1 MDNVASSSKVANPA
15 MLSPSPSRTNSNP
28 PESSNNKPTTTPP
41 DPQPA
46 PVPSAESTPN
56 QEVDNVGQAGG
67 SNLGQEQDEGA
78 ANVSSSDPPTHQGA
92 DGVGRAG
99 KSNANQQHARSG
111 NPAGKGENRGILP
124 NMPGYQS
131 SYTGNRDYDYEK
143 KYPPDPYGQEIGED
157 ARIWKVYLD
166 EAEAYDDE
174 MLKGFRETINS
185 LLVFAA
191 LFSAVVTTFVV
202 QTSQALLPDYGYITA
217 NQLIEQNL
225 LLRAA
230 GNVTAINNIPPSP
243 VGIDSVSFTNTDV
256 WINGLFFTSLS
267 LSLATA
273 LLSVLANQWLQAYT
287 SLTSGSARDRATIR
301 QFRLSGFEKWKM
313 HEIIGM
319 LPIILHLSL
328 AVFFIGLALFV
339 SELQHRSMSW
349 IVVTIAAMSF
359 GAYLGSV
366 ILPTIWIDCP
376 YRIPV
381 LFIPTQYILFPIH
394 YVIYPLQ
401 TAYLSLL
408 HRLAQHKTFY
418 RRSNYIRRFRWTKKL
433 DWPSFPSGSLKSTEL
448 RCLKDRYSLGRVI
461 SDAFAWLSTLESNR
475 SIQRIAVQG
484 LHGIIYSRSEYEPTF
499 RHLDFEPFRRISEKS
514 SYSIGDFV
522 WGRYC
527 DVDISM
533 SDKTVFHDDLENVSE
548 RILVEENL
556 LDQSSI
562 EESRVSYLVE
572 AARKGDLSIVRGMLE
587 LWKEAN
593 INGRNSRGQTALL
606 AASEQGNFEVVK
618 LLIDRGADV
627 NAMNEL
633 TWPRD
638 TPLHA
643 AARGEHM
650 QVFKLLVQSDANVFP
665 LLYAIE
671 HGTLDTVKLLMLND
685 DSHEWALRA
694 AAEYQRIDIMRF
706 VLDIEG
712 VNVNAKDDFGT
723 TPLQDAARDGEENI
737 IKLLIEKG
745 ADVNVEGGRY
755 GTALQAAACW
765 GRLGVVKLLIAKGAD
780 VNAKAGIEGT
790 ALEAAAN
797 TGHLDIM
804 KFLLEHGADVN
815 AKGGK
820 YGSAIQAARAPP
832 LFVFFSVPEGTR
844 NSIIDLLRQHGA
856 TD

>member
-1 MDNVASSSKVANPA
+1 
-15 MLSPSPSRTNSNP
+15 MLSPSPSQANSAIVSP
-28 PESSNNKPTTTPP
+28 PESDNSEPTTISQ
-41 DPQPA
+41 DPQPTHVS
-46 PVPSAESTPN
+46 PAESTP
-56 QEVDNVGQAGG
+56 
-67 SNLGQEQDEGA
+67 
-78 ANVSSSDPPTHQGA
+78 HQGA
-92 DGVGRAG
+92 DGVGQAG
-99 KSNANQQHARSG
+99 GNNANQQPVRSG
-111 NPAGKGENRGILP
+111 NPVKKGENRGILP

-143 KYPPDPYGQEIGED
+143 KYPPDPYGQEASED

-174 MLKGFRETINS
+174 MLKGFRDTINS

-202 QTSQALLPDYGYITA
+202 QTSQSLLPDYGYITA
-217 NQLIEQNL
+217 IQLIEQNQ

-243 VGIDSVSFTNTDV
+243 VSIDSVSFTNTDV

-267 LSLATA
+267 LSLVTA

-301 QFRLSGFEKWKM
+301 QFRLSGFERWKM

-349 IVVTIAAMSF
+349 IVVTIAAISF

-366 ILPTIWIDCP
+366 ILPAIWVDCP

-381 LFIPTQYILFPIH
+381 LFIPAQYVLFPMRF
-394 YVIYPLQ
+394 VV
-401 TAYLSLL
+401 YLLPTTYRLLL
-408 HRLAQHKTFY
+408 HRLARCSIF
-418 RRSNYIRRFRWTKKL
+418 RRLSSTLRDLYE
-433 DWPSFPSGSLKSTEL
+433 DQEDSSSFGEQLEAWSYLPSGSLKSTEL
-448 RCLKDRYSLGRVI
+448 QCLKGGYNLGRVI

-475 SIQRIAVQG
+475 SIQRITVQG
-484 LHGIIYSRSEYEPTF
+484 LHGIIYSRSKYEPTF
-499 RHLDFEPFRRISEKS
+499 RHLDSEPFRRISEKS

-527 DVDISM
+527 NVDLSM
-533 SDKTVFHDDLENVSE
+533 TDKTVFHDDPGNISK
-548 RILVEENL
+548 RIWVEKYL
-556 LDQSSI
+556 LGKSSI

-572 AARKGDLSIVRGMLE
+572 AARKGDLPIVRGMLD
-587 LWKEAN
+587 LWKKAN
-593 INGRNSRGQTALL
+593 INGRNWRGETALM
-606 AASEQGNFEVVK
+606 AASEQGKFEVVK

-627 NAMNEL
+627 NAVNKSIL
-633 TWPRD
+633 LGG
-638 TPLHA
+638 TPLRA
-643 AARGEHM
+643 AAQGEHM
-650 QVFKLLVQSDANVFP
+650 QVIKLLLQSGANVYP
-665 LLYAIE
+665 LLDAIKHRE
-671 HGTLDTVKLLMLND
+671 LDTVKLLMLNSA
-685 DSHEWALRA
+685 SHGCALHK
-694 AAEYQRIDIMRF
+694 AAEYQKIDIMRF

-723 TPLQDAARDGEENI
+723 TPLQDAARGGEENI

-745 ADVNVEGGRY
+745 ADVDAEGGLY
-755 GTALQAAACW
+755 GTALQTAVCW
-765 GRLGVVKLLIAKGAD
+765 GQLGAVKLLIAKGAD

-804 KFLLEHGADVN
+804 KFLLENGADVN

-844 NSIIDLLRQHGA
+844 NSIIDLLRQRGA

>member
-1 MDNVASSSKVANPA
+1 MDNVAPSSKVANPA
-15 MLSPSPSRTNSNP
+15 MPSPSPSRTNSNS
-28 PESSNNKPTTTPP
+28 PESGNNKPTTTQTG
-41 DPQPA
+41 PQPT
-46 PVPSAESTPN
+46 PVPFAESTPN
-56 QEVDNVGQAGG
+56 QEVDGVGQAGG
-67 SNLGQEQDEGA
+67 SNLGQQQDEGA
-78 ANVSSSDPPTHQGA
+78 ANVSSDDPPTHQGA
-92 DGVGRAG
+92 DGVGQAG
-99 KSNANQQHARSG
+99 GNNANQQPARSG
-111 NPAGKGENRGILP
+111 NPVKKGENRGILP

-131 SYTGNRDYDYEK
+131 PYTGNRDYDYEK
-143 KYPPDPYGQEIGED
+143 KYPPDPYGEEVGED

-202 QTSQALLPDYGYITA
+202 QTSQSLLPDYGYITA

-230 GNVTAINNIPPSP
+230 GNLTAINNIPPSP

-349 IVVTIAAMSF
+349 IVVTIAAISF
-359 GAYLGSV
+359 GAYLGSI

-381 LFIPTQYILFPIH
+381 LFIPAQYILFLIRF
-394 YVIYPLQ
+394 VIYPLQ
-401 TAYLSLL
+401 TAYWLLL
-408 HRLAQHKTFY
+408 HWLAQHRTFY
-418 RRSNYIRRFRWTKKL
+418 RHSNCICRFRWTKKP

-448 RCLKDRYSLGRVI
+448 RCLKDRYSLDRVI

-484 LHGIIYSRSEYEPTF
+484 LHGIIYTLSDHQPKF
-499 RHLDFEPFRRISEKS
+499 LHLDSEPFRRISEKS

-527 DVDISM
+527 DVDLSM
-533 SDKTVFHDDLENVSE
+533 THKTVSHDDIWNISE
-548 RILVEENL
+548 RIQEEGRL
-556 LDQSSI
+556 LGKSSI
-562 EESRVSYLVE
+562 EKSRVSYLVE

-593 INGRNSRGQTALL
+593 INCRNSRGDTALI
-606 AASEQGNFEVVK
+606 AASKQGNFEVVK

-627 NAMNEL
+627 NAVDE
-633 TWPRD
+633 RGS
-638 TPLHA
+638 TPLRA

-650 QVFKLLVQSDANVFP
+650 QVIKLLVLRGANVYP

-671 HGTLDTVKLLMLND
+671 HGELDTVKLLMLNGAT
-685 DSHEWALRA
+685 HEWALHA
-694 AAEYQRIDIMRF
+694 AAEYQKTDIMQF
-706 VLDIEG
+706 ILDIEG

-723 TPLQDAARDGEENI
+723 TPLQDAARGGEENI
-737 IKLLIEKG
+737 IILLIEKG
-745 ADVNVEGGRY
+745 ADVNAEGGRY
-755 GTALQAAACW
+755 GTALQTAAYC
-765 GRLGVVKLLIAKGAD
+765 GQLGAVKLLMAKGAD
-780 VNAKAGIEGT
+780 VNVKAGRVGT
-790 ALEAAAN
+790 ALEAAAYQ
-797 TGHLDIM
+797 GHLEIV
-804 KFLLEHGADVN
+804 KFLLESGADVN
-815 AKGGK
+815 VKGERH
-820 YGSAIQAARAPP
+820 GSAIQAARASPSY
-832 LFVFFSVPEGTR
+832 LHVTAETTK
-844 NSIIDLLRQHGA
+844 SIIELLRQHGA